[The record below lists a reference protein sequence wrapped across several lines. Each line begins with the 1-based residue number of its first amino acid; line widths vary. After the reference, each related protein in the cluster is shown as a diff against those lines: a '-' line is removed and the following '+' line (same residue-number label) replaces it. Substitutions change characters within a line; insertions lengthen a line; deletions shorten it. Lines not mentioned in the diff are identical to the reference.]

1 MTRDTVNTLG
11 LVYTI
16 EGQDASL
23 KPLMLT
29 AHQDVVP
36 VPDPSSWTYPPFSA
50 HFDGR
55 WLWGRGASDDKN
67 SMTALFSALE
77 TLLSNPKWVPRRTIL
92 LALGFDEESGRRGAG
107 TIGPYLEKLYGK
119 WSMALILDE
128 GGMGLDLLEDKVL
141 CKWNSS
147 LSVGPKL

>member
-1 MTRDTVNTLG
+1 MSRDTVNTFG

-16 EGQDASL
+16 KGEDTSL

-36 VPDPSSWTYPPFSA
+36 VPDASSWKYPPFSA
-50 HFDGR
+50 YFDGR

-67 SMTALFSALE
+67 SLTALFSALE
-77 TLLSNPKWVPRRTIL
+77 TLLSDSEWAPKRSII
-92 LALGFDEESGRRGAG
+92 LALGFDEESGKRGAG
-107 TIGPYLEKLYGK
+107 TIGPYLEKLYGQ

-128 GGMGLDLLEDKVL
+128 GGMGLESFEDGVL
-141 CKWNSS
+141 CK
-147 LSVGPKL
+147 